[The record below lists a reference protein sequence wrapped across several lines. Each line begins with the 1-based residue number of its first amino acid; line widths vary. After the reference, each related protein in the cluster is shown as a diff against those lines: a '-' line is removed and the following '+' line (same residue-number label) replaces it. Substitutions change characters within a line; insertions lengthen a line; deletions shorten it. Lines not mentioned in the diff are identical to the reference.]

1 MTPGSLFDF
10 YLKFC
15 FSVSKKELCIY
26 FVLLNGLLEY
36 SKPSSKNSVWLV
48 NNKAIGHAT
57 WFAQMDCSFLHYQR
71 KSDKFMTQDLLR

>member
-1 MTPGSLFDF
+1 MQAYLKIHLQKLKVCCERSVSIQMSPYIVVRFMTPGSLFDF

-36 SKPSSKNSVWLV
+36 SKPSCKNSV
-48 NNKAIGHAT
+48 
-57 WFAQMDCSFLHYQR
+57 
-71 KSDKFMTQDLLR
+71 